1 MGQKIGSPWEQQSET
16 SSRWNGYGVDFT
28 EETFSQC
35 VPCLEGKQTR
45 QPFKKSKA
53 QRADE
58 ALQLVHTDLCGPMEQ
73 TSWDGARYFMTLIDD
88 KIRKTF
94 VYFLKSKDEAKMM
107 IEEFKVLAEN
117 QEAEDRSFRQW

>member
-1 MGQKIGSPWEQQSET
+1 
-16 SSRWNGYGVDFT
+16 
-28 EETFSQC
+28 
-35 VPCLEGKQTR
+35 
-45 QPFKKSKA
+45 
-53 QRADE
+53 
-58 ALQLVHTDLCGPMEQ
+58 
-73 TSWDGARYFMTLIDD
+73 MTLIDD